1 MIQICKHCQ
10 HNSKCGQGVK
20 DNCKKF
26 QSKTNDLE
34 VQIKEAYKTGKY
46 DEAKEI
52 IKKLDYLYFG
62 IN

>member
-26 QSKTNDLE
+26 QSKANDIE

-52 IKKLDYLYFG
+52 IKKLDYLHYG

>member
-1 MIQICKHCQ
+1 MIYICKHCQ

-34 VQIKEAYKTGKY
+34 VQIKEDYKTGKY

-52 IKKLDYLYFG
+52 IKKLDYLYYG

>member
-52 IKKLDYLYFG
+52 IKKLDYLYYG

>member
-1 MIQICKHCQ
+1 MSLYLCKHCQ

-34 VQIKEAYKTGKY
+34 NQVKEAYRKGKY
-46 DEAKEI
+46 DEAKELQR
-52 IKKLDYLYFG
+52 KLDKFNYGY
-62 IN
+62 